1 MSERRGRRRT
11 ANDAPQSHGDH
22 STERRSRN
30 TGPLPRYEQ
39 NLSHVEAEVDDVAIL
54 HDVVLALDA
63 DLAFLACGGDAAGG
77 DEVVVVDDL
86 GADEA
91 ALEVRMDLAGGFRCR
106 RALDNGPG
114 AALIRAGRQEGLQ
127 AQEVERCL
135 DQAVEAALRLT
146 EVFEEG
152 LGLFFVELGDLRL
165 DFCRD
170 GDDFR
175 ALFGRVFLDLLD
187 VRVLVVSRGDFVLG
201 DVRDVERRLERQEVH
216 LLDELEVILGEVDLA
231 CRRALVERSLD
242 AAQDLILDLRLFVAG
257 LRDLRELHDALLD
270 DLEVSEAELR
280 LDDVDVAQRVDA
292 ALDMRDVRVDEA
304 AHDVCNGIDLADVLE
319 EFIAEALALGRAL
332 DEAGDVDEAHGSRR
346 RLLRVVEFMQDLE
359 ARVWYGDD
367 ADIRLDRAERE
378 VRGLCAGFRDG
389 IEKRALADVRQA
401 DNTNF

>member
-1 MSERRGRRRT
+1 
-11 ANDAPQSHGDH
+11 
-22 STERRSRN
+22 
-30 TGPLPRYEQ
+30 
-39 NLSHVEAEVDDVAIL
+39 
-54 HDVVLALDA
+54 
-63 DLAFLACGGDAAGG
+63 
-77 DEVVVVDDL
+77 
-86 GADEA
+86 
-91 ALEVRMDLAGGFRCR
+91 MDLAGSFRCR

-152 LGLFFVELGDLRL
+152 LGLFFVKLGDLRL

-170 GDDFR
+170 SDDFR

-187 VRVLVVSRGDFVLG
+187 VRVLVVSRSDFVLG
-201 DVRDVERRLERQEVH
+201 DVRDIERRLERQEIH

-242 AAQDLILDLRLFVAG
+242 AAQDLVLDLRLFVAG

-292 ALDMRDVRVDEA
+292 ALDMRDVRVDKA
-304 AHDVCNGIDLADVLE
+304 AHDVCDGIDLADVLE

-332 DEAGDVDEAHGSRR
+332 DEASDVDEAHGGRC

>member
-1 MSERRGRRRT
+1 MI
-11 ANDAPQSHGDH
+11 
-22 STERRSRN
+22 SR
-30 TGPLPRYEQ
+30 LY
-39 NLSHVEAEVDDVAIL
+39 VEAEVDDVAIL

-63 DLAFLACGGDAAGG
+63 DLAFLAGGGDAAGG

-91 ALEVRMDLAGGFRCR
+91 ALEVRVDLAGSFRCR
-106 RALDNGPG
+106 RALDDGPG

-127 AQEVERCL
+127 AQEVERSL

-152 LGLFFVELGDLRL
+152 LGLFFVKLGDLRL

-170 GDDFR
+170 GNDFR
-175 ALFGRVFLDLLD
+175 ALFGRVLLDLMD
-187 VRVLVVSRGDFVLG
+187 VRVLGVGSGDFIQSE
-201 DVRDVERRLERQEVH
+201 VRD
-216 LLDELEVILGEVDLA
+216 LA
-231 CRRALVERSLD
+231 GRRALGECSLD
-242 AAQDLILDLRLFVAG
+242 AAQDLVFDLRLFVAG

-304 AHDVCNGIDLADVLE
+304 AHDMGDGVDLADVLE

-332 DEAGDVDEAHGSRR
+332 DQTGDGHELDHRRGGFLGLMELGKPIQPFVRDGHNAHIGVDGAE
-346 RLLRVVEFMQDLE
+346 RVVVRRD
-359 ARVWYGDD
+359 ARVRDGFEKRGF
-367 ADIRLDRAERE
+367 ADIR
-378 VRGLCAGFRDG
+378 
-389 IEKRALADVRQA
+389 QA
-401 DNTNF
+401 AAS